1 MIRILALVTE
11 AFGGKGGIAQYNRDL
26 FSALTSEPHYKLD
39 IIPRL
44 VAEEIN
50 ESTENT
56 HQYKAHRTKLG
67 FVGSSFNLALKT
79 RPDIVFC
86 GHLFMSPLAML
97 VAKLSGA
104 KLIIQLHGIEIWSPP
119 SPLQRRALEAADL
132 ILCVSRDTRAR
143 VMGYAKLS
151 PDKVRVQPNTVSP
164 EFTPGDRKIAR
175 SQFGWTEDQFV
186 LLSVGRLASTERYKG
201 QDKVIEALPHL
212 RRIHNNVH
220 YAISGEG
227 DDRPRLEALAKAHGV
242 AELVTFMGHVPRSYL
257 CNLYRGA
264 DLFVLPSSGEG
275 FGIVFLE
282 AMACGTPALG
292 LAIGGARDALVDGAL
307 GAAPT
312 DNTLTAAL
320 VDAVQHPRVGGI
332 ALAKKVDEH
341 FGREQ
346 FAQNAIRLFAKCR

>member
-1 MIRILALVTE
+1 MTRILALVTE

-26 FSALTSEPHYKLD
+26 FCALASEPHYRLH
-39 IIPRL
+39 IIPRFIA
-44 VAEEIN
+44 VETKEA
-50 ESTENT
+50 TENI
-56 HQYKAHRTKLG
+56 HQSKAHRTKLG
-67 FVGSSFNLALKT
+67 FVVSAFNLALKT
-79 RPDIVFC
+79 SPDIVFC
-86 GHLFMSPLAML
+86 GHLYMSPLAML

-175 SQFGWTEDQFV
+175 SQFGWGEDQFV

-212 RRIHNNVH
+212 RRIHKNVH

-242 AELVTFMGHVPRSYL
+242 ADSVTFMGHVPRSHL
-257 CNLYRGA
+257 CNLYRGS

-292 LAIGGARDALVDGAL
+292 LAIGGARDALVDGDL
-307 GAAPT
+307 GAAPME
-312 DNTLTAAL
+312 NTLIEALEAAI
-320 VDAVQHPRVGGI
+320 QHPSVGGI
-332 ALAKKVDEH
+332 ALAKNVDAH
-341 FGREQ
+341 FGHKQ
-346 FAQNAIRLFAKCR
+346 FTQNAIRLFAKCG